1 MPIHGHTK
9 IELTSQTT
17 GEVETIEKDNIVTNA
32 VSQIFNA
39 FNGMALL
46 REANANGEYGSTSDK
61 SWELLESLYGGI
73 LLYDTALGSDPDTLF
88 APPEANLVG
97 SGVPKV
103 LNNGKGLQRGSFN
116 TTESKT
122 DLENGVVTFVYDFA
136 TSQANGTIASVC
148 LTSRYGGFFGESET
162 ALPAADGSNTSSYY
176 NSALFGQ
183 ETIFP
188 NAPGQNDRHLYGRPL
203 YADPENDEMVF
214 GAISN
219 NKLVLRYATALTTE
233 IDLFNPIN
241 TTRVKKTEE
250 RDLSDFLQVDHF
262 SYSAVSYDVDADKI
276 CVVSTPGAD
285 QLKTTGLIRV
295 RTYDRKTLE
304 EKNLRLH
311 QPHRRDAGGQRG
323 RHLAGAAQYGPSAGR
338 LPVHG
343 RVHHLALGQRG
354 AVFQNSA
361 GRSQQRDGH
370 HHPRSADAHVPGY
383 ARRAHLLY
391 GQQVHGLR
399 HRAEHRHQR
408 DARHRGLLQ
417 LRAVPLP
424 GCARAGPARCALHGA
439 LRRQLRQQP
448 KHRAPG
454 HPAQLPGHH
463 QRFGRAGAENSR

>member
-73 LLYDTALGSDPDTLF
+73 LLYDTALGSDPNTLF

-183 ETIFP
+183 
-188 NAPGQNDRHLYGRPL
+188 
-203 YADPENDEMVF
+203 
-214 GAISN
+214 
-219 NKLVLRYATALTTE
+219 
-233 IDLFNPIN
+233 
-241 TTRVKKTEE
+241 
-250 RDLSDFLQVDHF
+250 
-262 SYSAVSYDVDADKI
+262 
-276 CVVSTPGAD
+276 
-285 QLKTTGLIRV
+285 
-295 RTYDRKTLE
+295 
-304 EKNLRLH
+304 
-311 QPHRRDAGGQRG
+311 
-323 RHLAGAAQYGPSAGR
+323 
-338 LPVHG
+338 
-343 RVHHLALGQRG
+343 
-354 AVFQNSA
+354 
-361 GRSQQRDGH
+361 
-370 HHPRSADAHVPGY
+370 
-383 ARRAHLLY
+383 
-391 GQQVHGLR
+391 
-399 HRAEHRHQR
+399 
-408 DARHRGLLQ
+408 
-417 LRAVPLP
+417 
-424 GCARAGPARCALHGA
+424 
-439 LRRQLRQQP
+439 
-448 KHRAPG
+448 
-454 HPAQLPGHH
+454 
-463 QRFGRAGAENSR
+463 